1 MDSILEESKRSRGSS
16 GKFKITKKKI
26 IILSSILLV
35 LTSAYF
41 YFDKKD
47 TKETAVSQ
55 KEWTVKEDNLKISI
69 EADGKII
76 AEDGVELSFSV
87 SGDNLEVKEVFIKE
101 GDKIKKGDKIATVK
115 TEVLELNVRTAYSNY
130 LSALADYNQTMN
142 GATDEEIANA
152 KDRITSAEISLD
164 QAKISLENTKQS
176 AEEDIQNAEDAIYD
190 AENDLKDAKDNLDDN
205 QDELSSEAVSDAYES
220 LVDIIKATNINLD
233 NVLKESDEI
242 MGIDDKQI
250 NNDFESVLGVKNF
263 SSLNQAKSS
272 YLKSKNELGKLD
284 SLVVLL
290 NFNSSYTEI
299 DEAANQAVLALQEFE
314 EHLYYMNLTL
324 EATITSSDFSQT
336 ELNSFMATISANRTT
351 VNTKITSLNT
361 KIEAVDDVK
370 DSLDDYITDY
380 EDTKRDF
387 DNIKKDLLNVKADAL
402 RSIENSKATIESRK
416 LSVEQAKRDYNDLI
430 APLNEAEKASARSRL
445 TSASVSLEKAQNELG
460 NATIISPIDGE
471 VARLNY
477 KTGDIIIDSGNIDP
491 VAVII
496 NNDTLFIEVDIEE
509 ADINKIKIGQ
519 TVHAT
524 FEAMDSLIL
533 DGEVSFISLTSKTN
547 SQGIVTY
554 LVRIVIMNKGDN
566 QIREGMTVF
575 VDFVTAEAKNVLV
588 VPVSAV
594 RNIND
599 VPSVLNINEEWLPVT
614 TGFTDGK
621 NVEIIK
627 GLDASDKIMY

>member
-1 MDSILEESKRSRGSS
+1 MSSILEESKKSRGNS

-35 LTSAYF
+35 LISAYF

-55 KEWTVKEDNLKISI
+55 KEWTVKKDSLKISI
-69 EADGKII
+69 ESDGKVI

-87 SGDNLEVKEVFIKE
+87 GGDNLEIEEVFVKE
-101 GDKIKKGDKIATVK
+101 GDKISKGDKIATVK
-115 TEVLELNVRTAYSNY
+115 TEILELNVRTAYSNY
-130 LSALADYNQTMN
+130 LSVLAEYNQTMD

-152 KDRITSAEISLD
+152 KDRITSAEILLN
-164 QAKISLENTKQS
+164 QAEISLEGTRQS
-176 AEEDIQNAEDAIYD
+176 AEESIQNAEDAI
-190 AENDLKDAKDNLDDN
+190 NDAKEKLDDN
-205 QDELSSEAVSDAYES
+205 QDELSSEDVGDAYES
-220 LVDIIKATNINLD
+220 LVDTIKSINISLD
-233 NVLKESDEI
+233 NILNESDEI
-242 MGIDDKQI
+242 VGIDDKSI
-250 NNDFESVLGVKNF
+250 NDDFEYVLGALNMSF
-263 SSLNQAKSS
+263 LNQAKSS
-272 YLKSKNELGKLD
+272 YLVSRNELQKLD
-284 SLVVLL
+284 SLVLLL
-290 NFNSSYTEI
+290 NFNSSYSEI
-299 DEAANQAVLALQEFE
+299 DEAANQAVFALEKFE
-314 EHLYYMNLTL
+314 THLYYMSLML
-324 EATITSSDFSQT
+324 EATITSSDFSQS
-336 ELNSFMATISANRTT
+336 ELDSFISTINTNRAT
-351 VNTKITSLNT
+351 VNTKITSINT
-361 KIEAVDDVK
+361 KIEAVDDVR
-370 DSLDDYITDY
+370 DRLDDYIIDY
-380 EDTKRDF
+380 EDAKRD
-387 DNIKKDLLNVKADAL
+387 LVNVKADAK
-402 RSIENSKATIESRK
+402 RSIENSEANVESKK
-416 LSVEQAKRDYNDLI
+416 LSVEQIKRDYNNLL
-430 APLNEAEKASARSRL
+430 APLTEAEKASARSRL
-445 TSASVSLEKAQNELG
+445 TSASVNLEKSQNELG
-460 NATIISPIDGE
+460 NATIVSPIDGE

-477 KTGDIIIDSGNIDP
+477 KTGDIIVDSGNIDP

-519 TVHAT
+519 TVYAT
-524 FEAMDSLIL
+524 FEAMDSLML

-554 LVRIVIMNKGDN
+554 LVRIVIMNKADN

-627 GLDASDKIMY
+627 GLDAGEKIIY

>member
-1 MDSILEESKRSRGSS
+1 MSSILEESKRSRGNSE
-16 GKFKITKKKI
+16 KFKITKKKI
-26 IILSSILLV
+26 TIIATIVLV
-35 LTSAYF
+35 MTSAYF

-47 TKETAVSQ
+47 AKETVVSQ
-55 KEWTVKEDNLKISI
+55 KEWTVKKDNLKISI
-69 EADGKII
+69 ESDGKVI

-115 TEVLELNVRTAYSNY
+115 TEILELNVRSAYSNY

-152 KDRITSAEISLD
+152 KDRITSAEISLN
-164 QAKISLENTKQS
+164 QAEISLEDTKQS
-176 AEEDIQNAEDAIYD
+176 AEESIQNAEDAVH
-190 AENDLKDAKDNLDDN
+190 DAKEKLDDN
-205 QDELSSEAVSDAYES
+205 QDELSSEDVSDTYES
-220 LVDIIKATNINLD
+220 LVDIIKSINISLD
-233 NVLKESDEI
+233 NILNESDEI
-242 MGIDDKQI
+242 VGIDDKSI
-250 NNDFESVLGVKNF
+250 NDDFEYLLGALNMSF
-263 SSLNQAKSS
+263 LNQAKSS
-272 YLKSKNELGKLD
+272 YLISRNELQKLD
-284 SLVVLL
+284 SLVLSL
-290 NFNSSYTEI
+290 DFNSSYGEI
-299 DEAANQAVLALQEFE
+299 DEAADQAVLVLQKFE
-314 EHLYYMNLTL
+314 THLYYMSLML
-324 EATITSSDFSQT
+324 EATITSSDFSQS
-336 ELNSFMATISANRTT
+336 ELNSFISTINTNRIT
-351 VNTKITSLNT
+351 VNTKITSINT
-361 KIEAVDDVK
+361 KIEAVDDAK
-370 DSLDDYITDY
+370 DSLDEYITDY
-380 EDTKRDF
+380 EDAERDLI
-387 DNIKKDLLNVKADAL
+387 NIKADTE
-402 RSIENSKATIESRK
+402 RSIENSEATIESRN
-416 LSVEQAKRDYNDLI
+416 LSVEQVKRDYNDLL
-430 APLNEAEKASARSRL
+430 APLTEAEKASARSRL
-445 TSASVSLEKAQNELG
+445 TSASVNLEKAQNELK

-519 TVHAT
+519 TVYAT
-524 FEAMDSLIL
+524 FEAMDSLML

-588 VPVSAV
+588 VPVSSV

-599 VPSVLNINEEWLPVT
+599 TPSVLNINKEWVPVI

-627 GLDASDKIMY
+627 GLDSGDKIMY